1 MRTFFQTF
9 SQLTNTLAPPL
20 KQWMRIQNL
29 TASESES
36 IIPEAG
42 ETEADM
48 LGFQLVELTARREA
62 NRQG

>member
-1 MRTFFQTF
+1 MRTFFQPF
-9 SQLTNTLAPPL
+9 SQLTTTLAPPL
-20 KQWMRIQNL
+20 KQWMRKQNL

-48 LGFQLVELTARREA
+48 LGSKPPGITGRGMR
-62 NRQG
+62 

>member
-1 MRTFFQTF
+1 MRTFFQPF
-9 SQLTNTLAPPL
+9 SQLTTTLAPPL
-20 KQWMRIQNL
+20 EQWMRIQNL

-48 LGFQLVELTARREA
+48 LGFQLVEKQTARN
-62 NRQG
+62 NRSR